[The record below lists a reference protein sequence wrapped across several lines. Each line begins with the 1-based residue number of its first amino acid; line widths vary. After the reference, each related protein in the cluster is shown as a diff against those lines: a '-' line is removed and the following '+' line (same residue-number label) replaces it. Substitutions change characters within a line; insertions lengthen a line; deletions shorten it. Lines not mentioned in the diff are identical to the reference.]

1 MHRVRRFQRVA
12 GLCLVVLACA
22 TTASS
27 SLELYA
33 QQVRTAQ
40 DGVFTAAQATRGAAL
55 YDTKCAACHGA
66 RLEGS
71 IGPELAGPGFLAVW
85 SGQPLSD
92 LFDKIDKTMPADMP
106 GTLSRVQ
113 IAEIVAYALQAN
125 RLPAGTTDLGTTEAA
140 LRQISLPR
148 GTAGAAPAAATSGL
162 SFPATGNLNQV
173 MRGILFPSSNV
184 LFDVQTQ
191 DPGARPK
198 PGARAEASTTTSR
211 YGDVYEP
218 WAVVDAA
225 AISLAEVGPL
235 LMTPGRRCEN
245 GKPVPVDRADWQRWV
260 RELSDVGRAAYKASQ
275 SRNAELVSEV
285 TNQVADACANCHR
298 VYRDTASAAS
308 RCTPP

>member
-1 MHRVRRFQRVA
+1 MRRA
-12 GLCLVVLACA
+12 GGVCLLLLACA
-22 TTASS
+22 STGSS
-27 SLELYA
+27 PLPLLA
-33 QQVRTAQ
+33 QQTRTAQ
-40 DGVFTAAQATRGAAL
+40 DGVFTNAQATRGAVL
-55 YDTKCAACHGA
+55 YETRCAACHGA

-71 IGPELAGPGFLAVW
+71 VGPELAGPGFLAVW
-85 SGQPLSD
+85 GGQPLSD
-92 LFDKIDKTMPADMP
+92 LFNKIEKTMPVDAP

-113 IAEIVAYALQAN
+113 VADIVAYALQTS
-125 RLPAGTTDLGTTEAA
+125 RFPPGTTDLGIDDAA
-140 LRQISLPR
+140 LRQISLGSRAAVP
-148 GTAGAAPAAATSGL
+148 TALGSGP
-162 SFPATGNLNQV
+162 SFPAVGNMNQV

-198 PGARAEASTTTSR
+198 PGARADAATTSSR

-245 GKPVPVDRADWQRWV
+245 GKPVPVDQADWQRWV
-260 RELSDVGRAAYKASQ
+260 RELSDAGRAAYKASQ
-275 SRNAELVSEV
+275 TRNAEMVSEV

-298 VYRDTASAAS
+298 VYRDTASASS